1 MFLLAAKLVGVD
13 PSDCLVVED
22 AEAGVE
28 AALAGGMDVLG
39 VGDSVKGTNATYK
52 AENIAKFNAELIK

>member
-1 MFLLAAKLVGVD
+1 M
-13 PSDCLVVED
+13 VVED

-39 VGDSVKGTNATYK
+39 LGKAVENSNATYK
-52 AENIAKFNAELIK
+52 AAGLNTFDIAELG